1 MKEESSTSYIYFK
14 RGYQIENNLNSF
26 FGTNNIFSMYI
37 SMESLTNHGLSIEAI
52 SDNVKTEQCAA
63 QVLKGACTGSRITFV
78 PNTFA
83 MNNFLF

>member
-1 MKEESSTSYIYFK
+1 
-14 RGYQIENNLNSF
+14 
-26 FGTNNIFSMYI
+26 MYI